1 MPSNPYQGF
10 ASRCVSGKDL
20 SYSHLANQWREK
32 TPELKEWL
40 RLSVVGWRK
49 EPVVKRIPYPTRLDR
64 ARRLGYKAKQGIV
77 LVRVRVRRGGAKKP
91 RPVSG
96 RRQKA
101 LGVSKFTR
109 SISLQRIAE
118 NRAGSK
124 YPNLTI
130 LSSYYLY
137 ADGRSLWY
145 EVLLRDTTRASLG
158 PMRRPSRSAEIV
170 EENGKQMAQE

>member
-1 MPSNPYQGF
+1 
-10 ASRCVSGKDL
+10 L

-91 RPVSG
+91 RPISG

-101 LGVSKFTR
+101 MGVSKFTR
-109 SISLQRIAE
+109 SLSLQRIAE
-118 NRAGSK
+118 KRANRK
-124 YPNLTI
+124 YVNLT
-130 LSSYYLY
+130 LLDSYYLY
-137 ADGRSLWY
+137 SDGIHHWY
-145 EVLLRDTTRASLG
+145 EVILADKSHPALADQPRKRKSPALESPIL
-158 PMRRPSRSAEIV
+158 PA
-170 EENGKQMAQE
+170 

>member
-1 MPSNPYQGF
+1 M
-10 ASRCVSGKDL
+10 A
-20 SYSHLANQWREK
+20 YSHMEGWWRDG
-32 TPELKEWL
+32 TADFRDWL
-40 RLSVVGWRK
+40 RRAAISWRR
-49 EPVVKRIPYPTRLDR
+49 EPVVKRIHRPTRLVT
-64 ARRLGYKAKQGIV
+64 ARRLGYKAKPGV
-77 LVRVRVRRGGAKKP
+77 VVVRVRVRRGGARKP

-130 LSSYYLY
+130 LSSYYLF

-170 EENGKQMAQE
+170 EKNGKQMAQE

>member
-10 ASRCVSGKDL
+10 VSRCVSEEEM

-40 RLSVVGWRK
+40 RLSVIGWRK

-64 ARRLGYKAKQGIV
+64 ARSLGYKAKQGIII
-77 LVRVRVRRGGAKKP
+77 VRVRVRRGGAKKP

-101 LGVSKFTR
+101 MGVSKFTR
-109 SISLQRIAE
+109 SISLQKVAE
-118 NRAGSK
+118 RRAGRR
-124 YPNLTI
+124 YPNL
-130 LSSYYLY
+130 SVRESYHLY
-137 ADGRSLWY
+137 SDGISHWY
-145 EVLLRDTTRASLG
+145 EVILFDQHHPAL
-158 PMRRPSRSAEIV
+158 
-170 EENGKQMAQE
+170 QH

>member
-1 MPSNPYQGF
+1 M
-10 ASRCVSGKDL
+10 
-20 SYSHLANQWREK
+20 SYSHLADQWREK

-40 RLSVVGWRK
+40 RHSVVSWRK

-101 LGVSKFTR
+101 LGVTKFTR
-109 SISLQRIAE
+109 SLSLQRIAE
-118 NRAGSK
+118 KRANRK
-124 YPNLTI
+124 YVNLSI
-130 LSSYYLY
+130 LDSYYLY
-137 ADGRSLWY
+137 SDGIHHWY
-145 EVLLRDTTRASLG
+145 EVILADKSHPALVEWFKEKNHRAPSLPIAAVENISETR
-158 PMRRPSRSAEIV
+158 
-170 EENGKQMAQE
+170 

>member
-1 MPSNPYQGF
+1 M
-10 ASRCVSGKDL
+10 
-20 SYSHLANQWREK
+20 SYSHLSQQWREQ

-40 RLSVVGWRK
+40 RLSVISWRK

-77 LVRVRVRRGGAKKP
+77 VVRVRIRRGGAKKL

-101 LGVSKFTR
+101 MGVTKFTR
-109 SISLQRIAE
+109 GLSLQKIAE
-118 NRAGSK
+118 NRAGKK
-124 YPNLTI
+124 YVNMTI

-137 ADGRSLWY
+137 SDGLHHWY
-145 EVLLRDTTRASLG
+145 EVILADKNHPALAD
-158 PMRRPSRSAEIV
+158 
-170 EENGKQMAQE
+170 

>member
-91 RPVSG
+91 CSVFG

-101 LGVSKFTR
+101 FGVTKSTL
-109 SISLQRIAE
+109 SLTF
-118 NRAGSK
+118 
-124 YPNLTI
+124 LTKT
-130 LSSYYLY
+130 
-137 ADGRSLWY
+137 
-145 EVLLRDTTRASLG
+145 E
-158 PMRRPSRSAEIV
+158 
-170 EENGKQMAQE
+170 K

>member
-1 MPSNPYQGF
+1 M
-10 ASRCVSGKDL
+10 A
-20 SYSHLANQWREK
+20 YSHMQDSWIEMG
-32 TPELKEWL
+32 PELREWL
-40 RLSVVGWRK
+40 RRSSIGWRR
-49 EPVVKRIPYPTRLDR
+49 EPTVRRLARPTRIDR
-64 ARRLGYKAKQGIV
+64 ARRLGYKAKPGV
-77 LVRVRVRRGGAKKP
+77 VVVRVRVRRGGARKP

-118 NRAGSK
+118 NRAGRK

-137 ADGRSLWY
+137 ADGRNLWY
-145 EVLLRDTTRASLG
+145 EVLLHDTSHASRGSLKQ
-158 PMRRPSRSAEIV
+158 PARPAGTAE
-170 EENGKQMAQE
+170 ETGKQTPQE

>member
-1 MPSNPYQGF
+1 M
-10 ASRCVSGKDL
+10 A
-20 SYSHLANQWREK
+20 YSHMQGWWRHG
-32 TPELKEWL
+32 TADFRDWL
-40 RLSVVGWRK
+40 RRAAISWRR
-49 EPVVKRIPYPTRLDR
+49 EPVVKRIPRPTKLVT
-64 ARRLGYKAKQGIV
+64 ARRLGYKAKPGV
-77 LVRVRVRRGGAKKP
+77 VVVRVRVRRGGARKP

-170 EENGKQMAQE
+170 EKNGKQMAQE

>member
-32 TPELKEWL
+32 NPELKEWL

-64 ARRLGYKAKQGIV
+64 ARSLGYKAKQGII
-77 LVRVRVRRGGAKKP
+77 LVRVRVRRGGARKP

-101 LGVSKFTR
+101 MGVSKFTR
-109 SISLQRIAE
+109 AISLQSVAE
-118 NRAGSK
+118 RRAVRR
-124 YPNLTI
+124 YPNLAVRD
-130 LSSYYLY
+130 SYHLY
-137 ADGRSLWY
+137 SDGISHWY
-145 EVLLRDTTRASLG
+145 EVILMDHHHPGL
-158 PMRRPSRSAEIV
+158 
-170 EENGKQMAQE
+170 QE

>member
-1 MPSNPYQGF
+1 MAY
-10 ASRCVSGKDL
+10 
-20 SYSHLANQWREK
+20 SYMQDSWIEMG
-32 TPELKEWL
+32 PELREWL
-40 RLSVVGWRK
+40 RRSSIGWRR
-49 EPVVKRIPYPTRLDR
+49 EPTVRRLARPTRIDR
-64 ARRLGYKAKQGIV
+64 ARRLGYKAKPGV
-77 LVRVRVRRGGAKKP
+77 VVVRVRVRRGGARKP